1 MESAPPRY
9 PSPLSSNRL
18 LCRVFRGNL
27 LPSEKY
33 AIIDEYYHSFHSEV
47 NMNKRITPGAIG
59 YIIINV
65 IVFAAMFLRDPS
77 LSSQT
82 MIDFGAKTNFQIADG
97 KLWYLIT
104 PMFLHGS
111 ILHLFFN
118 SMAIYFFGPYVE
130 LFFGTKKFIL
140 ISLLTGVFSSL
151 GSFIFSDAISLGASG
166 VIYGYLAFHI
176 YLLLLNREIY
186 LRTFGKEVF
195 VLIAFN
201 ILYSFLAAN
210 IDLAGH
216 LFGFIGGLA
225 VYFLVGR
232 KLPQRFPQRLLA
244 VVFIIIMI
252 AGGTARALAYRD
264 SADYYIRKLNYYY
277 LKEDLERYL
286 PLAEEFL
293 TRFPEYIP

>member
-1 MESAPPRY
+1 
-9 PSPLSSNRL
+9 
-18 LCRVFRGNL
+18 
-27 LPSEKY
+27 
-33 AIIDEYYHSFHSEV
+33 
-47 NMNKRITPGAIG
+47 MNKRITPGAMG

-65 IVFAAMFLRDPS
+65 VVFAAMFLRDPS

-97 KLWYLIT
+97 KLWYLMT

-140 ISLLTGVFSSL
+140 ISLLTGIFSSL

-232 KLPQRFPQRLLA
+232 KLPQRFPQRLFA
-244 VVFIIIMI
+244 VVFIIILV
-252 AGGTARALAYRD
+252 AGGATRALAYRN
-264 SADYYIRKLNYYY
+264 SVDYYIRKLNYYY